1 MKSVFMAAR
10 MRKKV
15 DRAPLKPSKG
25 LEMTVGEVARLLEQ
39 QPVPG
44 AVLME
49 SKGQQ
54 LNRQT
59 KIKSLLNG

>member
-1 MKSVFMAAR
+1 VKGIFMAAR

-15 DRAPLKPSKG
+15 DRAALKPAQG
-25 LEMTVGEVARLLEQ
+25 LEMTVGEVERLLKQ
-39 QPVPG
+39 PPVPG
-44 AVLME
+44 ALLME

-59 KIKSLLNG
+59 KTKNFA

>member
-1 MKSVFMAAR
+1 MAAG

-15 DRAPLKPSKG
+15 GRAPVKPSKG
-25 LEMTVGEVARLLEQ
+25 LEMTVGEVERLPEQ

-44 AVLME
+44 AILME

-54 LNRQT
+54 LNQQT
-59 KIKSLLNG
+59 KIKTLLNG